1 MVTKGTFE
9 QLAEALARK
18 MVRASLSEAS
28 DVREKAGQRYYEIL

>member
-1 MVTKGTFE
+1 
-9 QLAEALARK
+9 